1 MNTRKPGHYRKPFVF
16 RLSKEKLE
24 ECREMSPAARLRWLE
39 EANRF
44 IQKFINENQLAR
56 WKKVLGR

>member
-1 MNTRKPGHYRKPFVF
+1 MYYEDVF
-16 RLSKEKLE
+16 RKL
-24 ECREMSPAARLRWLE
+24 LE